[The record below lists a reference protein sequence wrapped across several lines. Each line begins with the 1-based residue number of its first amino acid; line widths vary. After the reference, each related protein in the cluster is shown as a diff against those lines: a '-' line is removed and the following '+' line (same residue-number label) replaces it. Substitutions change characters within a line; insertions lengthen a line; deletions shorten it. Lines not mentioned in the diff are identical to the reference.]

1 MQKNGEKFHQFF
13 NDNKYGGKENTLVA
27 AKSFRDA
34 IKVEYTERLGKK
46 SISPHSKASKRSVSG
61 IVGVNRS
68 SYEYQRWGKTYKSAV
83 WQANWPLGNG
93 RQTGTSFS
101 IKKYGEEEAFRLA
114 LAARENGIA
123 DSGKQTYLDY
133 YPPENL
139 NQNIWR
145 YLDFAKFILMLD
157 SKSLYFPAASLFSDR
172 FEGSY
177 SKQNKDLR
185 GLINKHK
192 RSAESDPVDMNDLKR
207 KVGISCW
214 HANDYESAAM
224 WELYSKSSDAV
235 CIQSTYERFFLALEE
250 RAEIGM
256 VQYVDYSNDFIPEH
270 DPYLAFF
277 HKRKSF
283 EHENEIRAIIKELR
297 ENETAV
303 GRNIPIELDLLIE
316 NIYVSPES
324 PPWFHS
330 LIEKAAKKY
339 GLSKP
344 VIRSSLSDDP
354 IY

>member
-1 MQKNGEKFHQFF
+1 MSIDNDLRNITRIDQPPKSPERAGQHGWWVRMQKNGEKFHQFF
-13 NDNKYGGKENTLVA
+13 NDNKYGGKEKTLVA

-34 IKVEYTERLGKK
+34 IKVEYTERLGRK
-46 SISPHSKASKRSVSG
+46 SISPHPKASKRSVSG

-114 LAARENGIA
+114 LAAREKGIA
-123 DSGKQTYLDY
+123 DSDKQTYLDY

-145 YLDFAKFILMLD
+145 YLDFAKFIFMLD

-185 GLINKHK
+185 GLINKNK
-192 RSAESDPVDMNDLKR
+192 RSAESDLVDMNDLKR

-214 HANDYESAAM
+214 HANDYDVVNLFGTTQLS
-224 WELYSKSSDAV
+224 
-235 CIQSTYERFFLALEE
+235 CFFQFHQLILKIIG
-250 RAEIGM
+250 AEIPQ
-256 VQYVDYSNDFIPEH
+256 V
-270 DPYLAFF
+270 
-277 HKRKSF
+277 
-283 EHENEIRAIIKELR
+283 
-297 ENETAV
+297 
-303 GRNIPIELDLLIE
+303 
-316 NIYVSPES
+316 
-324 PPWFHS
+324 
-330 LIEKAAKKY
+330 
-339 GLSKP
+339 
-344 VIRSSLSDDP
+344 
-354 IY
+354 